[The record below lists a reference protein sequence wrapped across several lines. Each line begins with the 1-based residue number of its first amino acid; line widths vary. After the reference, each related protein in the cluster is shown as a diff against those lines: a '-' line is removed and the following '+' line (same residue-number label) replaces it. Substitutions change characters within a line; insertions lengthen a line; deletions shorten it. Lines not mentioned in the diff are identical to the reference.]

1 MTVME
6 VDGVDCPPLV
16 SAFEAGAA
24 AAVVA
29 MGVAAVD
36 VIVSPL
42 SRRDDSSPTVPL
54 ASSEIPL
61 LPVAA
66 TTGLDRFRA
75 SPPPP
80 PPPRPFARCRR
91 PCTLS
96 SPADAARPRQA
107 RATTTTMMNEIR
119 LPPAPNPACA
129 RGMLLFAIA
138 TFIRLFRLLD

>member
-1 MTVME
+1 ME

-42 SRRDDSSPTVPL
+42 SRRDDSSPTIPL
-54 ASSEIPL
+54 ASSETPL

-66 TTGLDRFRA
+66 TKGLDRFRA

-91 PCTLS
+91 PCILT

-107 RATTTTMMNEIR
+107 RATTTTMMNEIC
-119 LPPAPNPACA
+119 LPPAPTPPCA